1 MEMIIDHY
9 SYPLF
14 WGKNI
19 VLVAGQQKSKIIIEA
34 VSTKCPR
41 MISS

>member
-19 VLVAGQQKSKIIIEA
+19 VLVAGQQKSKIIKA
-34 VSTKCPR
+34 VSTNAQE
-41 MISS
+41 